1 MANNK
6 LIYNPQLKDNFQ
18 FVFQGDINGTINTV
32 ALFVDGNKVG
42 DSLITTDGES
52 YFLNVPAGLWSV
64 IGTNATD
71 FINLFPDSSKI
82 EVRRNADGFSGSLT
96 WASLSDARTWTL
108 PDASGVI
115 ALTSDLAAIALAGVL
130 VAGNSS
136 LGNNI
141 VMTNTDRVTFGP
153 NSSIGFDDSN
163 ADFLTIINEDDGSIF
178 GTAVQVA
185 NGDGIILSTVGG
197 ATVVIRD
204 DNPGVSFDPPSSAF
218 STKLTILAPTANRT
232 ISLPDKSGTVAV
244 TSDIYPASFTTE
256 KTAIAGSAAGAWI
269 TRSLGAGY
277 ANKLIRVTMENDSV
291 ALRKAGVREVGDAN
305 DLSFHMGR
313 CHSSFEVV
321 ADGAGD
327 IQIYSDDLSVVFW
340 ITGTKTI

>member
-1 MANNK
+1 MVNNK

-64 IGTNATD
+64 IGTNVDD

-82 EVRRNADGFSGSLT
+82 EVRRDADGFSGSLT
-96 WASLSDARTWTL
+96 WEALTDARTWTM
-108 PDASGVI
+108 PNKTGV
-115 ALTSDLAAIALAGVL
+115 
-130 VAGNSS
+130 VA
-136 LGNNI
+136 
-141 VMTNTDRVTFGP
+141 M
-153 NSSIGFDDSN
+153 
-163 ADFLTIINEDDGSIF
+163 
-178 GTAVQVA
+178 
-185 NGDGIILSTVGG
+185 
-197 ATVVIRD
+197 
-204 DNPGVSFDPPSSAF
+204 
-218 STKLTILAPTANRT
+218 
-232 ISLPDKSGTVAV
+232 
-244 TSDIYPASFTTE
+244 TSDIQPASFTTE
-256 KTAIAGSAAGAWI
+256 KTSIAGSAAGAWI

-327 IQIYSDDLSVVFW
+327 IQIYSDDLSVDFW